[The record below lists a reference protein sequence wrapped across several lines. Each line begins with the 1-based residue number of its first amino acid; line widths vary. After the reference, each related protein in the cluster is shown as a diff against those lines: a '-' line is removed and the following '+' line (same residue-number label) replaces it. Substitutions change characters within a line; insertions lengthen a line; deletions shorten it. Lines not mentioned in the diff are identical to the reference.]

1 MNCREFI
8 DFNTNVSSE
17 MFISVIS
24 ILQERLPCS
33 HYVYRSKKTFK
44 QQEFIKNQRSLM
56 AGLSVNTTRISDD
69 SLVAKAEEM
78 CLSPLKAI
86 ASPRL
91 LTDLRLKNKSSTFKP
106 ENLNTNGTP
115 STNNS
120 SIANRKSSHCEP
132 TDFKIKKRVDVEN
145 TR

>member
-1 MNCREFI
+1 
-8 DFNTNVSSE
+8 
-17 MFISVIS
+17 
-24 ILQERLPCS
+24 
-33 HYVYRSKKTFK
+33 
-44 QQEFIKNQRSLM
+44 M
-56 AGLSVNTTRISDD
+56 AGLHVNTTSACDD

-91 LTDLRLKNKSSTFKP
+91 LKDLSIKNKSSTFKP
-106 ENLNTNGTP
+106 ENQNGSP

-132 TDFKIKKRVDVEN
+132 TDFKIKKRVGVES
-145 TR
+145 TRLQALSNSKLSAYSSELADSDIDPERHESITKLIEGSKMRRL